1 MKKQIYANQHII
13 EFPQKTEEQK
23 QLHLLSKQFEEIE
36 AQGLE
41 IECQT
46 RRVKEFA
53 RKNMSNNKVETR
65 SDVTSD
71 GETTV

>member
-13 EFPQKTEEQK
+13 GFPQKTEEQK
-23 QLHLLSKQFEEIE
+23 QLGLLNKQFEEIE
-36 AQGLE
+36 AQVLE
-41 IECQT
+41 IEYQT

-53 RKNMSNNKVETR
+53 RKNMSNDKVETR
-65 SDVTSD
+65 SEVTCD